1 MFLHSL
7 HNYNV
12 KQCISIDLL
21 CLIFSSI
28 AENLTVAGKVRLFP
42 SPHFLN
48 ILEKIFFFSR
58 KHINEFMFL
67 LFPPFFSTLFLF
79 PLYLCIDWAKSMISE
94 MHFRH
99 RWISERDFL
108 SSGKWGHILRNQH
121 KCVKAAS

>member
-28 AENLTVAGKVRLFP
+28 AENLSLADKVRLFP

-58 KHINEFMFL
+58 KHINEFLCSFCFLSFL
-67 LFPPFFSTLFLF
+67 LFSFFPFT
-79 PLYLCIDWAKSMISE
+79 Y
-94 MHFRH
+94 
-99 RWISERDFL
+99 
-108 SSGKWGHILRNQH
+108 
-121 KCVKAAS
+121 ASIGLKV